1 MRLSRIEQHPATL
14 KRNETKTHIFVRRSL
29 SFSLSFF
36 CGGKKEPKN
45 RVSKKAAV
53 LITERKSAFSKS
65 FAQKK
70 RPTTAGYDVVKR
82 RRCSFCACTLFFRCS
97 RADHFDPRR
106 FVRANI
112 ENDYDDD
119 DADVSL
125 ATRFSLRSFYPN
137 DDFGDERRRR
147 RGRGLPRKNASAE
160 TTTTKKKK
168 KPTAPY
174 FWSAQS
180 LSVARETRTI
190 RKRPT

>member
-1 MRLSRIEQHPATL
+1 MGEEKSRKIESAKKPPYSSQSAKAHSQS
-14 KRNETKTHIFVRRSL
+14 RRSL
-29 SFSLSFF
+29 KKKDRRPRGMMLSNDDD
-36 CGGKKEPKN
+36 G
-45 RVSKKAAV
+45 VH
-53 LITERKSAFSKS
+53 
-65 FAQKK
+65 FALT
-70 RPTTAGYDVVKR
+70 R
-82 RRCSFCACTLFFRCS
+82 FFFRCS

-112 ENDYDDD
+112 ENDDDDD

-147 RGRGLPRKNASAE
+147 RGRGLPRKNASEE
-160 TTTTKKKK
+160 TTTKKK

>member
-1 MRLSRIEQHPATL
+1 MRLSRIEEQHPPATL
-14 KRNETKTHIFVRRSL
+14 KRNKNTHNFCQKKKSL
-29 SFSLSFF
+29 FF
-36 CGGKKEPKN
+36 TLFFLWGKKRAE
-45 RVSKKAAV
+45 
-53 LITERKSAFSKS
+53 KSSQQKS
-65 FAQKK
+65 RRTHHHRAQKRILK
-70 RPTTAGYDVVKR
+70 VMMSNDDDGVHFALTTR
-82 RRCSFCACTLFFRCS
+82 FFFRCS

-112 ENDYDDD
+112 ENDDDDD

>member
-1 MRLSRIEQHPATL
+1 MRLSRIEQQYPPATL
-14 KRNETKTHIFVRRSL
+14 KRNKNTHNFCQKKKSL
-29 SFSLSFF
+29 FF
-36 CGGKKEPKN
+36 TLFFLWGKKRAE
-45 RVSKKAAV
+45 
-53 LITERKSAFSKS
+53 KSSQQKS
-65 FAQKK
+65 RRTHHHRAQKRILK
-70 RPTTAGYDVVKR
+70 VMMSNDDDGVHFALTTR
-82 RRCSFCACTLFFRCS
+82 FFFRCS

-112 ENDYDDD
+112 ENDDDDD

-160 TTTTKKKK
+160 TTTTTKK